1 MRLTAVISAADA
13 GRKIKY
19 FVRGSLHISYAQYC
33 AAKRMNLIRAN
44 GSPVHADYLLREGD
58 VISVDLPELGA
69 EKSVLPEPGEVRIVY
84 ADDDI
89 AIIDKPAPLAC
100 QCTPKQ
106 PMGTLENRIVWHYR
120 FLPNFVFRPL
130 NRLDRGTSGL
140 MCIALHA
147 HAYQRL
153 QKQLHTDAFVRE
165 YTAIVEG
172 VLAGEGTIDLPI
184 GKENAASVRRIIDF
198 ENGRRAVTHYR
209 AAACDQRRTMVRLRL
224 DTGRTHQ
231 IRTHLSAIG
240 HPIVGDF
247 LYGTE
252 DPSLSNRFALHS
264 SRIRLIQ
271 PITGETIECNSDLP
285 DQLRALIH
293 QNDCK

>member
-1 MRLTAVISAADA
+1 MRLTATVSAVDA

-19 FVRGSLHISYAQYC
+19 FVRGSLHVSYSQYC
-33 AAKRMNLIRAN
+33 AAKQNNSIRVN
-44 GSPVHADYLLREGD
+44 GNSVHADYILCEGD
-58 VISVDLPELGA
+58 TVYVDLA
-69 EKSVLPEPGEVRIVY
+69 EAGSSKNIQPEPGDINIVF
-84 ADDDI
+84 ADSDI
-89 AIIDKPAPLAC
+89 AILDKPAPLAC

-106 PMGTLENRIVWHYR
+106 PTGTLENRIAWHYQS
-120 FLPNFVFRPL
+120 PEGFVFRPL

-165 YTAIVEG
+165 YTAVTEG
-172 VLAGEGTIDLPI
+172 VWTGSGTIDLPI
-184 GKENAASVRRIIDF
+184 AKESAATVRRIVDS

-209 AAACDQRRTMVRLRL
+209 AIAHDSRRTLVRLRL
-224 DTGRTHQ
+224 ETGRTHQ
-231 IRTHLSAIG
+231 IRVHLSSVG

-252 DPSLSNRFALHS
+252 DASLPGRFALHS
-264 SRIRLIQ
+264 SYIRLLH
-271 PITGETIECNSDLP
+271 PITGKTIECSSELP
-285 DQLRALIH
+285 DVFLNLMNLH
-293 QNDCK
+293 ECE